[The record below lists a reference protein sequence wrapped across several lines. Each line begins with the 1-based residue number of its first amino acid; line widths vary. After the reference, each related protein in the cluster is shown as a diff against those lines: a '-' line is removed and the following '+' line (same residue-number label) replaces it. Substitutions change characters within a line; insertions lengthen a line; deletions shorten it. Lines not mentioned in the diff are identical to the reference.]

1 MPDPTSPFFESH
13 FSLLPLVD
21 YWRTVASNEQAPL
34 AALAEELL
42 QRYDA
47 TPALQGRIN
56 DVGVLKEHT
65 DLIDAM
71 MTAVFPH
78 GLRERTKAAIYV
90 PLDMRPA
97 YATPSFERF
106 FESST
111 LLGHTNFDP
120 QMMEQARTMRAYHTI
135 LSEVYGVETTF
146 HMPLLFTTRD
156 TRTNLDSY
164 YRVNID
170 PSFCATITN
179 GPPPELSEG
188 TIRRLT
194 SAPLNV
200 SLWQEHLPPERFTLE
215 GFIVLT
221 AINVTDQQVLSMLR
235 HDLLQKDAMATPQRI
250 DHLQNRLRTLIQ
262 CPELR
267 LGLISLERNE
277 VNAIHRARAVGRS
290 LLLDAGCA
298 PDCPHRHESSYAHL
312 FETMEPV
319 VVSDL
324 EQSTHDTGYEA
335 YLRTKGFRSL
345 LLAPLVYEDRP
356 IGVLEVASPAQGVL
370 NELSTLK
377 LQEVIA
383 LFATALQRTLDEQE
397 DRLQAVIKRQYT
409 ALHPVVEW
417 RFREAARSY
426 VEQQAEGSRPK
437 LDAIVFRGVY
447 PLYGL
452 TDVRG
457 SSEHRNDAIR
467 DDLLEQLGLALSV
480 IVEASIHR
488 PLPAID
494 EIGYRVE
501 RYVEEL
507 QTELNSEHEI
517 TVLDF
522 LRRDVE
528 PLFDHLAVFN
538 PGVRRRIDAYWDALD
553 ADLGI
558 LYRHRRDFD
567 ESIQRINDTIGAYLD
582 EQQET
587 AQAMF
592 PHYFEKYKTDG
603 VDYNIYI
610 GDALVESDG
619 FDPLYLRNLRLW
631 QLMAHCGI
639 AWELDRL
646 RPSLAIPLATTHLI
660 LVQHLPLSIRFRLEE
675 KKFDVDG
682 AYNIRYE
689 IVKKR
694 IDKAVVRGTGE
705 RLTQPGKIAIVYS
718 QPREVKEYRRY
729 VEYLQA
735 AGYLTDEVEDLELQD
750 LQGAHGLKA
759 LRVTVAPPEDTP
771 QHGLAQ
777 SRILTSIA
785 SLPVPLDVE

>member
-1 MPDPTSPFFESH
+1 MPDATPSFFKSH
-13 FSLLPLVD
+13 FSLQPLVD
-21 YWRTVASNEQAPL
+21 YWRAVAANEGAPL
-34 AALAEELL
+34 ATLAEEIL

-47 TPALQGRIN
+47 TPALQGRID
-56 DVGVLKEHT
+56 DVGVLKEHR
-65 DLIDAM
+65 DLLDAM
-71 MTAVFPH
+71 LAAVFPH
-78 GLRERTKAAIYV
+78 GLREHRKAAIYV
-90 PLDMRPA
+90 PLEMTPA

-106 FESST
+106 FESSK

-120 QMMEQARTMRAYHTI
+120 EMMEQAQTMRTYHTI
-135 LSEVYGVETTF
+135 LSEVYGVETSF

-156 TRTNLDSY
+156 TRSGLDSY
-164 YRVNID
+164 YRVNVD
-170 PSFCATITN
+170 KSFCTTITH
-179 GPPPELSEG
+179 GTPPELSED

-194 SAPLNV
+194 SSPLNI
-200 SLWQEHLPPERFTLE
+200 SLWQEHLPPELFTLE
-215 GFIVLT
+215 GFIVLS

-235 HDLLQKDAMATPQRI
+235 HDLLQKDAMATPEHI
-250 DHLQNRLRTLIQ
+250 DHLQDRLRTLVQ
-262 CPELR
+262 CPDVR

-277 VNAIHRARAVGRS
+277 VDAMQRARAVGRS
-290 LLLDAGCA
+290 LLLDTGCA
-298 PDCPHRHESSYAHL
+298 PDCPQRHESSYAHL
-312 FETMEPV
+312 FDTMEPV

-324 EQSTHDTGYEA
+324 ELSTHDTGYEA
-335 YLRTKGFRSL
+335 HLRAQGFRSL

-377 LQEVIA
+377 LQEVIS

-426 VEQQAEGSRPK
+426 VEQLAEGNRPQ

-507 QTELNSEHEI
+507 QAGLNSEHEI

-538 PGVRRRIDAYWDALD
+538 PGVRRRIDAYWQALD
-553 ADLGI
+553 SDLGI

-567 ESIQRINDTIGAYLD
+567 ESMQHINDTIGAYLD

-610 GDALVESDG
+610 GDALVEEDG
-619 FDPLYLRNLRLW
+619 FDPLYLHNLRLW
-631 QLMAHCGI
+631 QLMTHCGI
-639 AWELDRL
+639 AWEMDRL
-646 RPSLAIPLATTHLI
+646 RPSLAIPLETAHLI

-705 RLTQPGKIAIVYS
+705 RLTQPGKISIVYS
-718 QPREVKEYRRY
+718 QPREVQEYRRY

-735 AGYLTDEVEDLELQD
+735 AGYLTDAVEDLELQD

-759 LRVTVAPPEDTP
+759 LRVTVAPPEENYGD
-771 QHGLAQ
+771 GLTHD
-777 SRILTSIA
+777 RILKSLE
-785 SLPVPLDVE
+785 SLPVSLDVE